1 MYDGTREGV
10 ANQSWVRYRGDLN
23 IYYSEV
29 VTVTLNGGAATQM
42 LTRTG
47 VDLIAKPPIIRRR
60 FFAGL

>member
-10 ANQSWVRYRGDLN
+10 ANQSWVRNHGDLN

-29 VTVTLNGGAATQM
+29 VTVTLNGGAATQK

-47 VDLIAKPPIIRRR
+47 VDRIAKPPIMREH
-60 FFAGL
+60 FFAD